1 MSRLRLL
8 ALTALV
14 LLSGCQRADFS
25 AISTPPPDREALL
38 DDSDKDSPTMR
49 LSRGVALAF
58 SCVYKNKPCEGASAR
73 VDGSGRIQVM
83 RTYVDQLSQSDYY
96 DGYDSAGSK
105 PLTSFVVVGMA
116 EGKATLTVS
125 VEDHDYDFDVAVV
138 ASP

>member
-25 AISTPPPDREALL
+25 ALSTPPPDREASL

-58 SCVYKNKPCEGASAR
+58 SCEYKNKPCEGASAR
-73 VDGSGRIQVM
+73 VDGSKRIQVM
-83 RTYVDQLSQSDYY
+83 RTYVDQLSQADYY
-96 DGYDSAGSK
+96 DSPGSK

-116 EGKATLTVS
+116 EGKATLTVT
-125 VEDHDYDFDVAVV
+125 VDDHDYDFDVAVV